1 MSIIFAVILSC
12 CLFYYHCIIL
22 IILIRLF
29 VYLIVMLVFMLSDT
43 KKNGSRAFLQIMDR
57 NLFSY
62 LSSISHL
69 GIINTVTDD
78 NNSRVA
84 YAFHFFFFSTIKN
97 GLSHFAFSFTCVCFI
112 RPLLD
117 FNITT
122 HAHARILYD
131 CNSSHVPSKNAKDF
145 QFVLIVMCKFLL
157 HFIFVTLL

>member
-1 MSIIFAVILSC
+1 MRFILFTFLPSKMV
-12 CLFYYHCIIL
+12 FHIL
-22 IILIRLF
+22 L
-29 VYLIVMLVFMLSDT
+29 LVL
-43 KKNGSRAFLQIMDR
+43 
-57 NLFSY
+57 
-62 LSSISHL
+62 H
-69 GIINTVTDD
+69 
-78 NNSRVA
+78 
-84 YAFHFFFFSTIKN
+84 
-97 GLSHFAFSFTCVCFI
+97 VCFI